1 MGNFVLKSIVCHKAR
16 PPKVLLIM
24 KFIFFI
30 MTLMMINTYATTH
43 GQNITLSEKNTTFEN
58 IIKKL
63 RQQSGYDFLLDK
75 EILRESKKID
85 ITLNNVSLNHAL
97 QKLTSDRQLDFSIEG
112 KSVVIVRRPIE
123 KKIVK
128 EEKTSILQ
136 QGLAGVVVDERGAPL
151 VGATVKVKER
161 NQTTSTDDKGFFRF
175 DRLEVGD
182 ILEISYVGYQIS
194 ETTVTPG
201 QLSQQEY
208 MIINMKPLI
217 GHLEEIKIVNTG
229 FQKLNRE
236 NITGSVTTVGSAE
249 IEKRN
254 SVSIMENLEGKIP
267 GLVQYQGKAR
277 IRGVST
283 INANEDILIV
293 VDGLPIEGSIADINP
308 YDVETV
314 NVLKDAAAAAMY
326 GARASNGVIVVTTK
340 RADKTRQTTVDA
352 LANVTVTEKPDYSY
366 KNFLTP
372 SQQVDWESD
381 FYKWWFSGG
390 EGTVPQPIQDFES
403 NITNGDPISPV
414 QYSYY
419 QLTKNEISQEQLE
432 GQLDSYRNNDFA
444 KEYRDHALL
453 KGILQQYNLALRTN
467 SGKAQ
472 NNLIVNY
479 TADNQGIINAYDKR
493 INLNYKGMYSVDK
506 WVDIDYGVNSVI
518 SKKRGHNNSFA
529 VTPFNVPSYYRLL
542 NDDGSRN
549 YYHTNRFNAY
559 NTITEAVPELFSATF
574 NHLDELERDY
584 VNTSTLNTRY
594 YINLNIKPFKGLTIS
609 PMLQYEDI
617 RTDISAY
624 SEAESYT
631 MRWLHNVYTYRQDN
645 DGVISY
651 PSHIPKGGKLST
663 SNLRRPNYTAR
674 AQANYNNIFGKHRII
689 ALGGMELRQTR
700 VYGEYGILLGYD
712 DQSQTQLTNFV
723 NFDAIYN
730 LQQGTLWNNNYP
742 TRQYHIDEVS
752 PIGLERDIMHRFA
765 SGYAN
770 ATYTYD
776 DKYNFFGSFRKDYAD
791 LFGGDEKYRGKPLWS
806 VGASWVASNED
817 FLKPYNWINYLKIRT
832 SYGLTGNIRNVT
844 ALLAADVNINNLT
857 QLPNATVA
865 NPPNPQLRWEKTGT
879 ANMGVDFELLD
890 NRLRG
895 TIDWYRRKGTDLF
908 AQKRLDPSEG
918 FTTMIINNA
927 SMINNGI
934 ELNLSY
940 EWFRASSR
948 DVFGWSS
955 NLTGAWNKNKI
966 TDVDELAGNPIT
978 LAGGD
983 SYRVGY
989 PVSSLF
995 SFRFAGLDDMG
1006 MAQWY
1011 NTAGEPTKAVL
1022 GPTEANAVVFSGSA
1036 DPTINFGFNNDF
1048 SYKGFNLNV
1057 FVVHYGGH
1065 YFRARPVPIAYRF
1078 SQYASLPSY
1087 LLDSWTPTN
1096 TDTDIVGSGRHYQ
1109 LAPSNQYYYSDNLVR
1124 RADFIKIRNVVL
1136 GYTLPEDITSK
1147 IKANNVR
1154 VRLQV
1159 NNPRSIWIKQND
1171 VHIDPETGGA
1181 PIPTSFVFGINA
1193 NF

>member
-1 MGNFVLKSIVCHKAR
+1 
-16 PPKVLLIM
+16 
-24 KFIFFI
+24 
-30 MTLMMINTYATTH
+30 
-43 GQNITLSEKNTTFEN
+43 
-58 IIKKL
+58 
-63 RQQSGYDFLLDK
+63 
-75 EILRESKKID
+75 RESKKID

-112 KSVVIVRRPIE
+112 KSVVIVRRHIE

-136 QGLAGVVVDERGAPL
+136 RGLAGVVVDERGAPL

-518 SKKRGHNNSFA
+518 SKKRGHNNSF
-529 VTPFNVPSYYRLL
+529 
-542 NDDGSRN
+542 
-549 YYHTNRFNAY
+549 
-559 NTITEAVPELFSATF
+559 
-574 NHLDELERDY
+574 
-584 VNTSTLNTRY
+584 
-594 YINLNIKPFKGLTIS
+594 
-609 PMLQYEDI
+609 
-617 RTDISAY
+617 
-624 SEAESYT
+624 
-631 MRWLHNVYTYRQDN
+631 
-645 DGVISY
+645 
-651 PSHIPKGGKLST
+651 
-663 SNLRRPNYTAR
+663 
-674 AQANYNNIFGKHRII
+674 
-689 ALGGMELRQTR
+689 
-700 VYGEYGILLGYD
+700 
-712 DQSQTQLTNFV
+712 
-723 NFDAIYN
+723 
-730 LQQGTLWNNNYP
+730 
-742 TRQYHIDEVS
+742 
-752 PIGLERDIMHRFA
+752 
-765 SGYAN
+765 
-770 ATYTYD
+770 
-776 DKYNFFGSFRKDYAD
+776 
-791 LFGGDEKYRGKPLWS
+791 
-806 VGASWVASNED
+806 
-817 FLKPYNWINYLKIRT
+817 
-832 SYGLTGNIRNVT
+832 
-844 ALLAADVNINNLT
+844 
-857 QLPNATVA
+857 
-865 NPPNPQLRWEKTGT
+865 
-879 ANMGVDFELLD
+879 
-890 NRLRG
+890 
-895 TIDWYRRKGTDLF
+895 
-908 AQKRLDPSEG
+908 
-918 FTTMIINNA
+918 
-927 SMINNGI
+927 
-934 ELNLSY
+934 
-940 EWFRASSR
+940 
-948 DVFGWSS
+948 
-955 NLTGAWNKNKI
+955 
-966 TDVDELAGNPIT
+966 
-978 LAGGD
+978 
-983 SYRVGY
+983 
-989 PVSSLF
+989 
-995 SFRFAGLDDMG
+995 
-1006 MAQWY
+1006 
-1011 NTAGEPTKAVL
+1011 
-1022 GPTEANAVVFSGSA
+1022 
-1036 DPTINFGFNNDF
+1036 
-1048 SYKGFNLNV
+1048 
-1057 FVVHYGGH
+1057 
-1065 YFRARPVPIAYRF
+1065 
-1078 SQYASLPSY
+1078 
-1087 LLDSWTPTN
+1087 
-1096 TDTDIVGSGRHYQ
+1096 
-1109 LAPSNQYYYSDNLVR
+1109 
-1124 RADFIKIRNVVL
+1124 
-1136 GYTLPEDITSK
+1136 
-1147 IKANNVR
+1147 
-1154 VRLQV
+1154 
-1159 NNPRSIWIKQND
+1159 
-1171 VHIDPETGGA
+1171 
-1181 PIPTSFVFGINA
+1181 
-1193 NF
+1193 